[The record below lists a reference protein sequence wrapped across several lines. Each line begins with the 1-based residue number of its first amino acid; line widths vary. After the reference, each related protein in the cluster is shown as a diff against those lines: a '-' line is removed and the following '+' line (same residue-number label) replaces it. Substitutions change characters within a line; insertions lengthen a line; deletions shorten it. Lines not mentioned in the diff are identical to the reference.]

1 MRKFKIFF
9 LTAIVIGFFSM
20 IGCTK
25 NNTSTVYTKDSVY
38 SSSWVTLAMSYNT
51 TDSAYEQ
58 TITAPAVTSSIL
70 NTGVVLG
77 YGAYVNNNNDTVE
90 EAALEFD
97 MYQTF
102 QVGAIFLQSGF
113 DNTGLF
119 YRYVVVPGSVLAAT
133 KVTPKELKAMSYTE
147 VTKLLGTTAK
157 QAAAPALTN

>member
-1 MRKFKIFF
+1 VRKFKIFF
-9 LTAIVIGFFSM
+9 LTATIAGIISM

-25 NNTSTVYTKDSVY
+25 KTTTTTYTQDSVY
-38 SSSWVTLAMSYNT
+38 SSNWITLAMTFNG
-51 TDSAYEQ
+51 TDSDYEQ

-77 YGAYVNNNNDTVE
+77 YGAYISSSNDTVE

-102 QVGAIFLQSGF
+102 QVGSIFLQSGY

-119 YRYVVVPGSVLAAT
+119 YRYVVVPGNVLAAT
-133 KVTPKELKAMSYTE
+133 KLTPIELKSMSYTE

-157 QAAAPALTN
+157 QAAASTLTN